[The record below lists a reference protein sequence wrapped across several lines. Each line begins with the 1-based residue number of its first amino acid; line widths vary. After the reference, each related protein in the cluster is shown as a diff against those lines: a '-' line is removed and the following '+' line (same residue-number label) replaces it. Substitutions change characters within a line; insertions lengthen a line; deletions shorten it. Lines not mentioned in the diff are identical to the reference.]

1 VELVRGHG
9 CIEGREFAFEGRH
22 VNGRQFFTMRAG
34 YQKEG
39 KAFREVLIVAG
50 GVPFTAPGLGK
61 GEGDGVVREH
71 SEGRGVNVL
80 LG

>member
-1 VELVRGHG
+1 
-9 CIEGREFAFEGRH
+9 
-22 VNGRQFFTMRAG
+22 MRAG

-71 SEGRGVNVL
+71 SEGRGVNVP